1 MIIVRYLVR
10 EILKTQIT
18 ILFILFLVFFC
29 QKLVKILG
37 SAVENDIPI
46 NIVITG
52 LALGIPIMAQ
62 LILPLSLVLAIL
74 ITLGRLY
81 TDNEIIVMHACG
93 LKKRVLIQ
101 ASMGI
106 ILINMLIAS
115 INSGWIGPWSAR
127 YQYTII
133 QNAKMTLSARSLIP
147 GQFQKSADG
156 NIVFFVQKIKNNIF
170 KKIFLIQLQQTKHNR
185 PYIITAEYGQINRR
199 KDGAQIITL
208 NNGAQFEGTA
218 LLSDFRITYF
228 KNYQAIIY
236 PPHINQTICN
246 AEQMSFPILWHS
258 NIKKP
263 DYHSELHWR
272 LTLVFSV
279 FVMGLIVIPLSRVNS
294 KHGRLL
300 SMLPAVL
307 LYLIFFLLQ
316 SLMQSSGKKGF
327 LNPAI
332 SMWLINLIYLSIG
345 ITLNVWDTMLIRRF
359 RAQFIRKDR
368 ILNV

>member
-1 MIIVRYLVR
+1 MIIIRYLVR

-18 ILFILFLVFFC
+18 ILFILLLVFFC

-46 NIVITG
+46 DIVITG
-52 LALGIPIMAQ
+52 LALGIPIMTQ

-81 TDNEIIVMHACG
+81 TNNEIIVMHACG
-93 LKKRVLIQ
+93 LNKHVLMQ
-101 ASMGI
+101 ASMVI
-106 ILINMLIAS
+106 ILLNIFIAS
-115 INSGWIGPWSAR
+115 VNSGWIGPWSAG
-127 YQYTII
+127 YQYRLI
-133 QNAKMTLSARSLIP
+133 QNTKMTLSAKSLIP
-147 GQFQKSADG
+147 GQFQRSADG
-156 NIVFFVQKIKNNIF
+156 NIVFFVEKIKDNIF
-170 KKIFLIQLQQTKHNR
+170 QKIFLIQLQKKRHSQ

-218 LLSDFRITYF
+218 LLCNFRVTHF

-236 PPHINQTICN
+236 PPRINQTIYH
-246 AEQMSFPILWHS
+246 AEQMSLPVLWYS

-272 LTLVFSV
+272 LTLIFSV
-279 FVMGLIVIPLSRVNS
+279 FVMGLIVIPLSGVNS

-300 SMLPAVL
+300 SMLPAIL

-327 LNPAI
+327 INPAI
-332 SMWLINLIYLSIG
+332 SMWLINLTYLCIG
-345 ITLNVWDTMLIRRF
+345 IILNVWDTMPMRRL
-359 RAQFIRKDR
+359 RERFIRKDV
-368 ILNV
+368 ILNA

>member
-1 MIIVRYLVR
+1 MIITRYLVR

-18 ILFILFLVFFC
+18 ILFILLLVFFC

-81 TDNEIIVMHACG
+81 TNNEIIVMHACG
-93 LKKRVLIQ
+93 LNKHVLIR
-101 ASMGI
+101 ASMVI
-106 ILINMLIAS
+106 IFLNIFIAS
-115 INSGWIGPWSAR
+115 INSGWIGPWAAR

-133 QNAKMTLSARSLIP
+133 QNTKMTLSARSLIP
-147 GQFQKSADG
+147 GQFKKSADG
-156 NIVFFVQKIKNNIF
+156 NIIFFVQKIKDNIF
-170 KKIFLIQLQQTKHNR
+170 KEIFLIQLQQKRHNR
-185 PYIITAEYGQINRR
+185 PCIVTAEYGQIDRR

-208 NNGAQFEGTA
+208 NNGAQFEGTTS
-218 LLSDFRITYF
+218 LCNFRVTHF
-228 KNYQAIIY
+228 TNYQAIIY
-236 PPHINQTICN
+236 PPHINQTIYN
-246 AEQMSFPILWHS
+246 AEQMNFPILWHS

-272 LTLVFSV
+272 LTLIFSV
-279 FVMGLIVIPLSRVNS
+279 FIMGLIVIPLSGINS

-300 SMLPAVL
+300 SMLPAIL
-307 LYLIFFLLQ
+307 LYLVFFLLQ

-327 LNPAI
+327 LDPAV
-332 SMWLINLIYLSIG
+332 SMWLINLTYLGIG
-345 ITLNVWDTMLIRRF
+345 ITLNVWDTMPIRRF
-359 RAQFIRKDR
+359 RERFIRKDV
-368 ILNV
+368 ILNA